1 MAEKYIYHVTTT
13 TGHVRKSPRSEI
25 SADTTALLR
34 PWVED
39 MIKGELRGIMD
50 THYSCRCEQHSSK
63 MIEFVISRL
72 SDDFKQT
79 DLVRFIVCNHS
90 RRKKV
95 AWAWVGGVGDA
106 PEVPFCAAQLLNDN
120 VIPED
125 LGYIPVFGDFER
137 CIAWTW
143 LEMMQSK
150 KESK

>member
-72 SDDFKQT
+72 TADFKQT
-79 DLVRFIVCNHS
+79 DLVRFIICNHS
-90 RRKKV
+90 RRKNV

-120 VIPED
+120 VILED
-125 LGYIPVFGDFER
+125 LDYIPVFADFER

-143 LEMMQSK
+143 LEMMQNK
-150 KESK
+150 KGAK

>member
-1 MAEKYIYHVTTT
+1 MKEKYIWHVTTT

-25 SADTTALLR
+25 SEETINILK
-34 PWVED
+34 PWVKD
-39 MIKGELRGIMD
+39 MLEGKLRGIMD

-79 DLVRFIVCNHS
+79 DLVRFIICNHS
-90 RRKKV
+90 RRKRV
-95 AWAWVGGVGDA
+95 AWAWVGGLGDA
-106 PEVPFCAAQLLNDN
+106 PEVPFCAAQLLTDN

-125 LGYIPVFGDFER
+125 FNYIPVFADFER

-143 LEMMQSK
+143 LDIISNP
-150 KESK
+150 KETK